1 MTIFTTSP
9 AEDIALARAA
19 GMNHAGMLANL
30 AEHERMAR
38 QGLARARDGLRRQD
52 QAMYGRYWRHRLGYE
67 RAVILRVAEL
77 RRALANPED

>member
-19 GMNHAGMLANL
+19 GMDHDRMLANL

-38 QGLARARDGLRRQD
+38 QGIARARDGLRRQD
-52 QAMYGRYWRHRLGYE
+52 QAMYGRYWRHRLEYE